1 MLNAQIL
8 VVYHFFMHF
17 YCHLP
22 LILQTTRRFSPALP
36 QNKEHQQQKNKNISK
51 IKLLASLSTSA
62 AWISLAY
69 HVDTNPVQTLY

>member
-1 MLNAQIL
+1 
-8 VVYHFFMHF
+8 MHF

-36 QNKEHQQQKNKNISK
+36 QTNKIHQQQTKNNKNITR
-51 IKLLASLSTSA
+51 IKLLASLSTSE